1 MDQVLFQNLCREYA
15 EREIHNE
22 KLPGG
27 IGTLSEKTV
36 HAVLKD
42 YMDSNPSHQ
51 EQKFMGYIADIYD
64 GSAVV
69 EIQTRNLNKLRGK
82 LERFLTEVPVTVV
95 FPFPHTKYIS
105 WIDADTGEV
114 TERRKSPKTGRYCDV
129 MRELYKIK
137 MFLGED
143 NLHLHIIF
151 LDVEEYRLKNGYARD
166 GKKGSTRVEQVP
178 KQIADELLLDKPEDY
193 KIFLPEGLPEHF
205 TSKDLKKAAHVT
217 ISTAQLTLNI
227 LTYMGV
233 VNRIG
238 NKGRSILY
246 ERA

>member
-15 EREIHNE
+15 QREKYE
-22 KLPGG
+22 QELPGG

-42 YMDSNPSHQ
+42 YMDSNPAHQ

-95 FPFPHTKYIS
+95 FPFPHEKYIS
-105 WIDADTGEV
+105 WIDPDSGEV
-114 TERRKSPKTGRYCDV
+114 TERRKSTKTGRYCDV

-137 MFLGED
+137 MFLLD
-143 NLHLHIIF
+143 PNLHLHIIF
-151 LDVEEYRLKNGYARD
+151 LDVDEYRLKNGYARD

-178 KQIADELLLDKPEDY
+178 SCIADELLLDKPEDY
-193 KIFLPEGLPEHF
+193 RVFLPEGLPEQF

-217 ISTAQLTLNI
+217 ISTAQLALNI
-227 LTYMGV
+227 LTHMKV
-233 VNRIG
+233 VKRIG

-246 ERA
+246 EQA